1 MTPTACSRTFSRHRL
16 WLLRFSSPR
25 YLFKRP
31 CLFKRN
37 CFRIFWPENHPMHC
51 SPFKNTSTNC
61 SSSLYKRG
69 LQKPFRGNQTW
80 KIGHSIFY
88 KQSWRK
94 SKYKAVEKLPREK
107 SIGWKR
113 NYITLFINHSPQK
126 VTFRKLHLPQSSLT
140 LCTSS
145 YFPVE
150 ILTVSELTFCL
161 TARLTA

>member
-1 MTPTACSRTFSRHRL
+1 MSSYIIYSGKCQLRYLMTPTACSRTFSRHRL

-94 SKYKAVEKLPREK
+94 SKYKEIVANEVYDFLINSFLMLPF
-107 SIGWKR
+107 KR
-113 NYITLFINHSPQK
+113 DTH
-126 VTFRKLHLPQSSLT
+126 H
-140 LCTSS
+140 
-145 YFPVE
+145 
-150 ILTVSELTFCL
+150 
-161 TARLTA
+161 